1 MRIAALHLLPV
12 AALPAQAQQ
21 GPKDLEMLKKYAGS
35 WTVDCSQPVGTRL
48 TVDSKSLSRSASG
61 RRPRTGAPLAAF
73 GDFGKMEPSQSFDV
87 ALLGEGWPIGLSLL
101 AMKDNAD
108 AYLTVDAD
116 PPLRKQ
122 FGDRALA
129 GKFRPCP

>member
-21 GPKDLEMLKKYAGS
+21 WPKDLEMLKKYAGS
-35 WTVDCSQPVGTRL
+35 WTVDCSRAVGTRL
-48 TVDSKSLSRSASG
+48 TVEAKSLSLSAG
-61 RRPRTGAPLAAF
+61 GKQLRTGAPLAAF
-73 GDFGKMEPSQSFDV
+73 SCFGKMEPPHGFDV

-101 AMKDNAD
+101 ARKDNAD
-108 AYLTVDAD
+108 TYLTVDAD
-116 PPLRKQ
+116 PPQRKQ
-122 FGDRALA
+122 IGDKALA